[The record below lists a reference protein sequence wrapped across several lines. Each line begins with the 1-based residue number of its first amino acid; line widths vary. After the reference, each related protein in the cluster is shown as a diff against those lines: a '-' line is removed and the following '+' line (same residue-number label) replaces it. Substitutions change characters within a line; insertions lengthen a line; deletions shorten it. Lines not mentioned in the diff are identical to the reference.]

1 LRYIGNITTTPERRN
16 LMLQR
21 AMDYALKENL
31 FESGYMKKM
40 KEEGKK
46 FIRYIMIEYLNSLG
60 PASNIKTV
68 EQFLTDISSKKT
80 F

>member
-31 FESGYMKKM
+31 FE
-40 KEEGKK
+40 
-46 FIRYIMIEYLNSLG
+46 
-60 PASNIKTV
+60 
-68 EQFLTDISSKKT
+68 
-80 F
+80 